1 MKHRFILFILILM
14 GASASVELMAAEP
27 QTTRK
32 ERNMILKANEAFKA
46 KDYEKAIELYNMALE
61 INPASERAKY
71 NLAVAMVKRA
81 DEIGGAGGNDQN
93 ISPASPNAADSL
105 SIGLKQSANKIF
117 NELYAGSA
125 DKLTR
130 ENSIYNSGNL
140 LFSANELAQSIEQ
153 YKKALRLNPAN
164 DNARHNLR
172 VAQLRLQQQQQN
184 QDDKDNQDNQNK
196 DNKDE
201 QKDKEDEQQQ
211 PQQQQQPQ
219 PQQPQQKQSNSE
231 NILNAAQQN
240 ESKTRQRLEKQQ
252 VPVAPRYHNKP
263 W

>member
-1 MKHRFILFILILM
+1 MKRRFITFILILL
-14 GASASVELMAAEP
+14 GASASVGVIAAEP

-32 ERNMILKANEAFKA
+32 ERNMVLKANEAFNEKN
-46 KDYEKAIELYNMALE
+46 YEKAIELYNMALE
-61 INPASERAKY
+61 INPSSERAKY

-81 DEIGGAGGNDQN
+81 DEIGGAGGNDHN
-93 ISPASPNAADSL
+93 ASPAAPNATDSL

-117 NELYAGSA
+117 NELYAGSS

-130 ENSIYNSGNL
+130 EKSIYNSGNI
-140 LFSANELAQSIEQ
+140 LFSANELSQSIEQ

-172 VAQLRLQQQQQN
+172 VAQLRLQQQQQD
-184 QDDKDNQDNQNK
+184 QDNQDNQQEDK
-196 DNKDE
+196 KEE
-201 QKDKEDEQQQ
+201 QQDKEKQQQEEQQQ
-211 PQQQQQPQ
+211 PQAPQQQQP
-219 PQQPQQKQSNSE
+219 KQSNSE

>member
-105 SIGLKQSANKIF
+105 SIGLKLSADKIF

-172 VAQLRLQQQQQN
+172 VAQLRLQQQQN

-211 PQQQQQPQ
+211 PQQQPQ

-252 VPVAPRYHNKP
+252 VPVAPRYHSKP